1 MERIDVSE
9 KIKEIFPSLINA
21 LSNIYKNFITL
32 DNYDSKQN
40 LQLLFSNI
48 MKEPYFEERLKS
60 KNTTD
65 TTKIFNLTDLPTI
78 DFNDSNPTE
87 YIFSQQDSKKD
98 ILEKHPMALTFLEF
112 GEDPDEV
119 YRTIYQGLPPNP
131 PSKEKMQGFLA
142 LTIDIDGININF
154 RKYPFGSTGVLN
166 DEETQKVN
174 GNNLGFSWSVERDM
188 YIGGIKANDN
198 YYYIKGNEQ
207 IKLLKELCIACKLNK
222 LFIDDA
228 AQVYCNFGRDTIYPP
243 KSGES
248 VIEIENFSIA
258 RILNGKDG
266 FYEGAL
272 SGHYNEPEKAEKA
285 KQFLRD
291 VFFKT
296 LSPEEQQILR
306 DFIKCAK
313 EPCPQLPSS
322 NCNILKSIINKAKT
336 NLIENGFVNK
346 LGGNVLFD
354 YIAVFDQKGGRKTK
368 TNRKS
373 KTSKKTK
380 KHKKTRTTKM
390 TKKRKKTKKR

>member
-1 MERIDVSE
+1 MKRIDVSE
-9 KIKEIFPSLINA
+9 KIKKIFPSLINA

-48 MKEPYFEERLKS
+48 MKESYFEERLKS
-60 KNTTD
+60 KNTRD
-65 TTKIFNLTDLPTI
+65 TTKIFNLTNLPII
-78 DFNDSNPTE
+78 DFNDSKPKE
-87 YIFSQQDSKKD
+87 YILSQQDSKKD
-98 ILEKHPMALTFLEF
+98 ILEKHPMALTLLEF

-142 LTIDIDGININF
+142 LIIDIDGININF
-154 RKYPFGSTGVLN
+154 RKYPFGSTGILN
-166 DEETQKVN
+166 DEETEKVN
-174 GNNLGFSWSVERDM
+174 GNNFGFSWSVERDM
-188 YIGGIKANDN
+188 YIGGIKSNDN

-207 IKLLKELCIACKLNK
+207 IKLLKELCIACKLSK

-243 KSGES
+243 KSVEN

-258 RILNGKDG
+258 RILNGKYG

-272 SGHYNEPEKAEKA
+272 SGYYNEPKKAEKA
-285 KQFLRD
+285 KQFLTH
-291 VFFKT
+291 VFLKT
-296 LSPEEQQILR
+296 LPPEEQQILR

-313 EPCPQLPSS
+313 EPCPELPSS
-322 NCNILKSIINKAKT
+322 NCNILKSIIEKAKT
-336 NLIENGFVNK
+336 KLIENGFVNK

-354 YIAVFDQKGGRKTK
+354 YIAVFDKKGGK
-368 TNRKS
+368 KS
-373 KTSKKTK
+373 IKAK

-390 TKKRKKTKKR
+390 TKKRKKIKKR